1 MNFEKII
8 DFLKDKIST
17 FLEICKRLFSLFMV
31 KFFNPLRTKIDY
43 FLCKY
48 LHKGLLKKYVIIR
61 YIVKELTLYF
71 LVCFLFFFMIFFV
84 NQILLLAEQ
93 ILKQRVPFADVA
105 RLMLYCLPGVI
116 SQSAPFATLVGF
128 LMCLGRLMSDNEILI
143 FRASGQSYK
152 LVLIPVLV
160 LGMVIS
166 IVSFFVNDYL
176 LPVGNMKFS
185 KLKREIA
192 VANPT
197 IEIES
202 NSIKRLKNSTIIIG
216 DVNDKEVS
224 DIVFFDKGSDGNQR
238 IVVAGKSEIQNAQK
252 EGVIMHMN
260 MNDAV
265 VTLLDRKNKKNF
277 DVLDSKTAT
286 LNVFDS
292 AVFTNTTSVSP
303 REMTSYDLGKRIK
316 NLEKSKNASKRQL
329 NNYKMEY
336 NKKFAM
342 PFGSIFF
349 AMLALPLAF
358 LFGKHNGQT
367 IGLIIGLFICLLY
380 WAMMIMGQI
389 FAARTGWSGFWT
401 MWAPNLLIGG
411 LGIIFYIVLKK
422 R

>member
-1 MNFEKII
+1 
-8 DFLKDKIST
+8 
-17 FLEICKRLFSLFMV
+17 
-31 KFFNPLRTKIDY
+31 
-43 FLCKY
+43 
-48 LHKGLLKKYVIIR
+48 
-61 YIVKELTLYF
+61 
-71 LVCFLFFFMIFFV
+71 
-84 NQILLLAEQ
+84 
-93 ILKQRVPFADVA
+93 
-105 RLMLYCLPGVI
+105 
-116 SQSAPFATLVGF
+116 
-128 LMCLGRLMSDNEILI
+128 
-143 FRASGQSYK
+143 
-152 LVLIPVLV
+152 
-160 LGMVIS
+160 
-166 IVSFFVNDYL
+166 
-176 LPVGNMKFS
+176 
-185 KLKREIA
+185 
-192 VANPT
+192 
-197 IEIES
+197 
-202 NSIKRLKNSTIIIG
+202 
-216 DVNDKEVS
+216 
-224 DIVFFDKGSDGNQR
+224 
-238 IVVAGKSEIQNAQK
+238 
-252 EGVIMHMN
+252 MHMN

-292 AVFTNTTSVSP
+292 AVFTNTASVSP

>member
-31 KFFNPLRTKIDY
+31 KVFNPLRTKVDY
-43 FLCKY
+43 FQCKY
-48 LHKGLLKKYVIIR
+48 LHKGQLKKFVIIR

-260 MNDAV
+260 MLCLWSIPRLCPKEPRRYKEKRIESSFV
-265 VTLLDRKNKKNF
+265 MYRLLIPERRKRYWII
-277 DVLDSKTAT
+277 SISQ
-286 LNVFDS
+286 LNRGSIYLSSGSMVQ
-292 AVFTNTTSVSP
+292 
-303 REMTSYDLGKRIK
+303 GKRR
-316 NLEKSKNASKRQL
+316 LL
-329 NNYKMEY
+329 NCY
-336 NKKFAM
+336 AD
-342 PFGSIFF
+342 
-349 AMLALPLAF
+349 
-358 LFGKHNGQT
+358 
-367 IGLIIGLFICLLY
+367 C
-380 WAMMIMGQI
+380 MIL
-389 FAARTGWSGFWT
+389 R
-401 MWAPNLLIGG
+401 
-411 LGIIFYIVLKK
+411 VE
-422 R
+422 

>member
-1 MNFEKII
+1 
-8 DFLKDKIST
+8 
-17 FLEICKRLFSLFMV
+17 MV
-31 KFFNPLRTKIDY
+31 KVFNPLRTKIDY
-43 FLCKY
+43 FQCNY
-48 LHKGLLKKYVIIR
+48 LHKGQLKKFVIIR

-160 LGMVIS
+160 MGIVIS

-265 VTLLDRKNKKNF
+265 VTFLDRKDKKNF

-292 AVFTNTTSVSP
+292 AVFTNTASVSP

-316 NLEKSKNASKRQL
+316 NLQKSKNASKRQL

-367 IGLIIGLFICLLY
+367 IGLIIGLFICVLY

>member
-1 MNFEKII
+1 
-8 DFLKDKIST
+8 
-17 FLEICKRLFSLFMV
+17 MV
-31 KFFNPLRTKIDY
+31 KVFNPLRTKIDY
-43 FLCKY
+43 FQCKY
-48 LHKGLLKKYVIIR
+48 LHKGQLKKFVIIR

-292 AVFTNTTSVSP
+292 AVFTNTASVSP

-358 LFGKHNGQT
+358 LFGKHNGHT
-367 IGLIIGLFICLLY
+367 IGLITGLFI
-380 WAMMIMGQI
+380 
-389 FAARTGWSGFWT
+389 
-401 MWAPNLLIGG
+401 
-411 LGIIFYIVLKK
+411 
-422 R
+422 

>member
-1 MNFEKII
+1 MNLEKII
-8 DFLKDKIST
+8 NFLKDKIST
-17 FLEICKRLFSLFMV
+17 FLEVCKRLFSLFMV
-31 KFFNPLRTKIDY
+31 KVFNPLRTKIDY
-43 FLCKY
+43 FQRKY
-48 LHKGLLKKYVIIR
+48 FHKGQLKKYVIIR

-224 DIVFFDKGSDGNQR
+224 DLVFFDKGADGNQR

-265 VTLLDRKNKKNF
+265 VTLLDKKDKKTF

-292 AVFTNTTSVSP
+292 AVFTNTASVSP

-316 NLEKSKNASKRQL
+316 NLEKNKNASKRQL

>member
-17 FLEICKRLFSLFMV
+17 FLEIYKRLFSLFMV
-31 KFFNPLRTKIDY
+31 KVFNPLRTKIDY
-43 FLCKY
+43 FQCKY
-48 LHKGLLKKYVIIR
+48 LHKGQLKKFVIIR

-166 IVSFFVNDYL
+166 IISFFVNDYL

-292 AVFTNTTSVSP
+292 AVFTNTASVSP

>member
-1 MNFEKII
+1 VNFEKII

-31 KFFNPLRTKIDY
+31 KVFNPLRTKIDY
-43 FLCKY
+43 FQCKY
-48 LHKGLLKKYVIIR
+48 LHKGQLKKFVIIR

-224 DIVFFDKGSDGNQR
+224 DMLKELQELQMQLQASQL
-238 IVVAGKSEIQNAQK
+238 AGQEPDRAITSRFQTLSTMIATKPLAAQYMQAQ
-252 EGVIMHMN
+252 GAFMIM
-260 MNDAV
+260 MND
-265 VTLLDRKNKKNF
+265 
-277 DVLDSKTAT
+277 
-286 LNVFDS
+286 VF
-292 AVFTNTTSVSP
+292 
-303 REMTSYDLGKRIK
+303 G
-316 NLEKSKNASKRQL
+316 
-329 NNYKMEY
+329 
-336 NKKFAM
+336 
-342 PFGSIFF
+342 
-349 AMLALPLAF
+349 
-358 LFGKHNGQT
+358 
-367 IGLIIGLFICLLY
+367 IIGE
-380 WAMMIMGQI
+380 AMGVN
-389 FAARTGWSGFWT
+389 A
-401 MWAPNLLIGG
+401 
-411 LGIIFYIVLKK
+411 
-422 R
+422 

>member
-1 MNFEKII
+1 MIQKII
-8 DFLKDKIST
+8 DFFNSKYNLFKQVLSKLLLILKLKIIVPV
-17 FLEICKRLFSLFMV
+17 LK
-31 KFFNPLRTKIDY
+31 KIDFLQVKY
-43 FLCKY
+43 F
-48 LHKGLLKKYVIIR
+48 HKGKLKNYVIVK
-61 YIVKELTLYF
+61 YIIKELTLYF

-93 ILKQRVPFADVA
+93 ILKQRVPFNDVA

-143 FRASGQSYK
+143 FRASGQSYRI
-152 LVLIPVLV
+152 VMVPVLFMG
-160 LGMVIS
+160 LVIS
-166 IVSFFVNDYL
+166 VVSFFINDYL

-185 KLKREIA
+185 RLKREIA
-192 VANPT
+192 VSNPT

-202 NSIKRLKNSTIIIG
+202 NSIKRLKNSIIVIG
-216 DVNDKEVS
+216 DVKDKDVS
-224 DIVFFDKGSDGNQR
+224 DLVFFDKGSDGNQR
-238 IVVAGKSEIQNAQK
+238 IVVAGQSKILNAKK
-252 EGVIMHMN
+252 EGVIMQLN
-260 MNDAV
+260 MKDCV
-265 VTLLDRKNKKNF
+265 VTTLDKHNKNNF
-277 DVLDSKTAT
+277 DILDSDNAV

-292 AVFTNTTSVSP
+292 AIFTDTTSVSP
-303 REMTSYDLGKRIK
+303 REMTSYDLGKKIRS
-316 NLEKSKNASKRQL
+316 LEKISGANARQI

-349 AMLALPLAF
+349 AILALPLAF

-367 IGLIIGLFICLLY
+367 IGLIIGLFISVLY

-389 FAARTGWSGFWT
+389 FAARTGWNGVWT

-411 LGIIFYIVLKK
+411 LGVIFYIILKNK
-422 R
+422 

>member
-31 KFFNPLRTKIDY
+31 KVFNPLRTKVDY
-43 FLCKY
+43 FQCKY
-48 LHKGLLKKYVIIR
+48 LHKGQLKKFVIIR

-336 NKKFAM
+336 
-342 PFGSIFF
+342 
-349 AMLALPLAF
+349 
-358 LFGKHNGQT
+358 
-367 IGLIIGLFICLLY
+367 
-380 WAMMIMGQI
+380 
-389 FAARTGWSGFWT
+389 
-401 MWAPNLLIGG
+401 
-411 LGIIFYIVLKK
+411 
-422 R
+422 